1 MTPHAQT
8 ILLLAIVPI
17 AGIALGR
24 TDRLPY
30 GWHFVGV
37 CLTLGPV
44 VLAMRH
50 LDSPLLRTWLG
61 QATVLLV
68 WIAAILL
75 GEWRPSANNKRTT
88 AR

>member
-24 TDRLPY
+24 TDRLPH
-30 GWHFVGV
+30 GWRFVGV
-37 CLTLGPV
+37 CLTMGPAI
-44 VLAMRH
+44 LAMEH
-50 LDSPLLRTWLG
+50 LNSPLLRTWSG
-61 QATVLLV
+61 QAAVLLV
-68 WIAAILL
+68 WVLSILL